1 MNKTLY
7 HSIIYRVAA
16 MVLTSLAMAF
26 AAVYFHQWAIVA
38 VGFVLLVGLAISTIQ
53 ALNSTNQQIS
63 YFFSAIRNEDST
75 LHFPV
80 MTKNKV
86 VNELNSSMNR
96 LNELISEAKM
106 QNRSQEQY
114 YQTILEHAATGLLTY
129 DERGNILLANSAARR
144 LLGCDPLTHLLQLEK
159 VQEGLSHAFENIKT
173 KGHKLLNIT
182 NERGSMQLSVR
193 ATTMVAHDQHLT
205 LLSIQDI
212 RSELD
217 EKETESWIRLIRV
230 LTHEIMNSIAPIT
243 SLSETMLGYYVARD
257 DARSPAEISE
267 AVIGNTIKGLSVI
280 QERGKGLVNFVDS
293 YRKLTHL
300 HNPVYRNFNLQ
311 LFLEK
316 TKLLLCSELNFNR
329 VNFSINLQKPDMML
343 NADENLMS
351 QVIINLV
358 RNSWEALRNREDGN
372 IALKAFVNE
381 NQQTVISVV
390 DNGPGI
396 PPELLDKIFV
406 PFFTTRENGSGIG
419 LSLSRQIMRLH
430 GGSLTVQ
437 SVSGRTSFVIVL

>member
-1 MNKTLY
+1 MSKTLY
-7 HSIIYRVAA
+7 HLITYRVTA
-16 MVLTSLAMAF
+16 MLLTALAIAF
-26 AAVYFHQWAIVA
+26 AAVYFQQWAIVA
-38 VGFVLLVGLAISTIQ
+38 LGFVLLVGLAFSTAH
-53 ALNSTNQQIS
+53 ALNRTNEQIS
-63 YFFSAIRNEDST
+63 YFFNAIRNEDST

-80 MTKNKV
+80 MTKSKV
-86 VNELNSSMNR
+86 INELNSSMNR

-144 LLGCDPLTHLLQLEK
+144 LLGCEPLTHMLQLEK
-159 VQEGLSHAFENIKT
+159 VQEGLSVEFEKVKT
-173 KGHKLLNIT
+173 KGHKLLHLT

-193 ATTMVAHDQHLT
+193 ATSMVARDQHLT

-212 RSELD
+212 RNELD

-243 SLSETMLGYYVARD
+243 SLSETMLGYYIASDEPRRPV
-257 DARSPAEISE
+257 EISE
-267 AVIGNTIKGLSVI
+267 AMIGNTIKGLSVI
-280 QERGKGLVNFVDS
+280 QERGKGLVNFVDL

-300 HNPVYRNFNLQ
+300 HNPVYKNFNLQ

-329 VNFSINLQKPDMML
+329 VNFSVNLQNPDMML
-343 NADENLMS
+343 NADENLLS

-358 RNSWEALRNREDGN
+358 RNSWEALRNQDDGD
-372 IALKAFVNE
+372 IAIKAYAND
-381 NQQTVISVV
+381 NLQTVIEVI

-396 PPELLDKIFV
+396 PASLLDKIFV

-419 LSLSRQIMRLH
+419 LSLSRQIIRLH

-437 SVSGRTSFVIVL
+437 SVPGQTSFVIVL

>member
-7 HSIIYRVAA
+7 HSIIYRVIAI
-16 MVLTSLAMAF
+16 VLTSLAMAF
-26 AAVYFHQWAIVA
+26 AAVYLQQWAIVA
-38 VGFVLLVGLAISTIQ
+38 VCLLLLILQ
-53 ALNSTNQQIS
+53 AVSAVHTMNRTNQQIS
-63 YFFSAIRNEDST
+63 YFFNAIRNEDST
-75 LHFPV
+75 LHFPIR
-80 MTKNKV
+80 TKNKV

-96 LNELISEAKM
+96 LNELISEAKK

-129 DERGNILLANSAARR
+129 DDKGNILLVNSTARR
-144 LLGCDPLTHLLQLEK
+144 LLGCEPLTHLQQLEK
-159 VQEGLSHAFENIKT
+159 AQEGLSIEFENIKT
-173 KGHKLLNIT
+173 TGHKLFHLT
-182 NERGSMQLSVR
+182 NERGSMQLSLR
-193 ATTMVAHDQHLT
+193 ATSMVAHGQHLT

-212 RSELD
+212 RNELD

-243 SLSETMLGYYVARD
+243 SLSETMLGYYIGKEGPRL
-257 DARSPAEISE
+257 SPEINES
-267 AVIGNTIKGLSVI
+267 VIGNTIKGLSVI

-300 HNPVYRNFNLQ
+300 HTPEYNTFSVMS
-311 LFLEK
+311 FLDK
-316 TKLLLCSELNFNR
+316 TKLLLCSELDFSK
-329 VNFSINLQKPDMML
+329 VEFSINLQEPDMTI
-343 NADENLMS
+343 NADENLML

-358 RNSWEALRNREDGN
+358 RNSWEALRNQENGM
-372 IALKAFVNE
+372 IMIKAYNNDSLHTTIE
-381 NQQTVISVV
+381 II

-396 PPELLDKIFV
+396 PADLLDKIFV

-437 SVSGRTSFVIVL
+437 SVTGHTIFAIVL

>member
-1 MNKTLY
+1 MNRILY
-7 HSIIYRVAA
+7 YSIIYRVTGI
-16 MVLTSLAMAF
+16 VLTSLVMAF
-26 AAVYFHQWAIVA
+26 AAVYFRQWSIVA
-38 VGFVLLVGLAISTIQ
+38 VGFILILVQAASAVH
-53 ALNSTNQQIS
+53 ALNRTNLQIS
-63 YFFSAIRNEDST
+63 YFFKAIRNEDST

-80 MTKNKV
+80 KTKSKV

-106 QNRSQEQY
+106 QNRAQEQY

-129 DERGNILLANSAARR
+129 DDRGNILLANSTARR
-144 LLGCDPLTHLLQLEK
+144 LLGCEPLTHLQQLEK
-159 VQEGLSHAFENIKT
+159 IQEGLSVEFEKIKT
-173 KGHKLLNIT
+173 TGQKLVNLA
-182 NERGSMQLSVR
+182 NERGSMQLSLR
-193 ATTMVAHDQHLT
+193 ATSMIAHNQHLT

-212 RSELD
+212 RNELD

-243 SLSETMLGYYVARD
+243 SLSETMSGYFNGKDGPRMPGD
-257 DARSPAEISE
+257 IDE
-267 AVIGNTIKGLSVI
+267 ATIGNTIKGLGVI

-300 HNPVYRNFNLQ
+300 HTPDYKNFNLQ
-311 LFLEK
+311 ICLEK
-316 TKLLLCSELNFNR
+316 TKLLLCSELNFDNI
-329 VNFSINLQKPDMML
+329 NFSVNLQKPDMML
-343 NADENLMS
+343 KADENLMS

-358 RNSWEALRNREDGN
+358 RNSWEALCNQDN
-372 IALKAFVNE
+372 AMIQIKAHYNE
-381 NQQTVISVV
+381 NQQTVIEII

-396 PPELLDKIFV
+396 PADLLDKIFV

-437 SVSGRTSFVIVL
+437 SVPGRTSFVIVL

>member
-7 HSIIYRVAA
+7 HSIIYRVTAI
-16 MVLTSLAMAF
+16 VLTSLVMAF
-26 AAVYFHQWAIVA
+26 AVVYFRQWPVVA
-38 VGFVLLVGLAISTIQ
+38 AGFVVIIAQAVSTVH
-53 ALNSTNQQIS
+53 ALNRTNQQIS
-63 YFFSAIRNEDST
+63 YFFNAIRNEDST
-75 LHFPV
+75 LHFPIR
-80 MTKNKV
+80 TGSKV

-129 DERGNILLANSAARR
+129 DERGNILLANSTARR
-144 LLGCDPLTHLLQLEK
+144 LLGCEPLTHLQQLEK
-159 VQEGLSHAFENIKT
+159 IQEGLSLEFEKIKT
-173 KGHKLLNIT
+173 SGHKLLQLT

-193 ATTMVAHDQHLT
+193 ATSMVAHDQHLT
-205 LLSIQDI
+205 LLSLQDI
-212 RSELD
+212 RNELD

-243 SLSETMLGYYVARD
+243 SLSETMSGYFSGKDGPRK
-257 DARSPAEISE
+257 PGEINE
-267 AVIGNTIKGLSVI
+267 ATIGNTIKGLNVI

-300 HNPVYRNFNLQ
+300 HTPEFKSFSLMS
-311 LFLEK
+311 FLDK
-316 TKLLLCSELNFNR
+316 TKLLLCSELNFNN
-329 VNFSINLQKPDMML
+329 VNFSISLFSQDMVL
-343 NADENLMS
+343 NADENLLS

-358 RNSWEALRNREDGN
+358 RNSYEALSNQDQGM
-372 IALKAFVNE
+372 ILLKAYYNE
-381 NQQTVISVV
+381 NQQTVIEII

-396 PPELLDKIFV
+396 PAELLDKIFV

-430 GGSLTVQ
+430 GGSLSVQ
-437 SVSGRTSFVIVL
+437 SIPGQTSFAIVL

>member
-1 MNKTLY
+1 MSKTLY
-7 HSIIYRVAA
+7 HLIIYRVTA
-16 MVLTSLAMAF
+16 MLLTALAIAF
-26 AAVYFHQWAIVA
+26 AALYFHQWAIVA
-38 VGFVLLVGLAISTIQ
+38 VGFILLAGLAFSTAH
-53 ALNSTNQQIS
+53 ALNRTNEQIS
-63 YFFSAIRNEDST
+63 YFFNAIRNEDST

-80 MTKNKV
+80 MTKSKV
-86 VNELNSSMNR
+86 INELNSSMNR

-144 LLGCDPLTHLLQLEK
+144 LLGCEPLTHMLQLEK
-159 VQEGLSHAFENIKT
+159 VQEGLSVEFEKVKT
-173 KGHKLLNIT
+173 KGHKLLHLT

-193 ATTMVAHDQHLT
+193 ATSMVARDQHLT

-212 RSELD
+212 RNELD

-243 SLSETMLGYYVARD
+243 SLSETMLGYYIASDEPRRPV
-257 DARSPAEISE
+257 EISE
-267 AVIGNTIKGLSVI
+267 AMIGNTIKGLSVI

-300 HNPVYRNFNLQ
+300 HNPVYKNFNLQ

-329 VNFSINLQKPDMML
+329 VNFSVNLQNPDMIL
-343 NADENLMS
+343 NADENLLS

-358 RNSWEALRNREDGN
+358 RNSWEALRNQDDGD
-372 IALKAFVNE
+372 IEIKAYAND
-381 NQQTVISVV
+381 NLQTVIEII

-396 PPELLDKIFV
+396 PASLLDKIFV

-437 SVSGRTSFVIVL
+437 SAPGRTSFVIVL

>member
-1 MNKTLY
+1 MSKTLY
-7 HSIIYRVAA
+7 HLIIYRVTA
-16 MVLTSLAMAF
+16 MLLTALAIAF
-26 AAVYFHQWAIVA
+26 AALYFHQWAIVA
-38 VGFVLLVGLAISTIQ
+38 VGFILLAGLAFSTAH
-53 ALNSTNQQIS
+53 ALNRTNEQIS
-63 YFFSAIRNEDST
+63 YFFNAIRNEDST

-80 MTKNKV
+80 MTKSKV
-86 VNELNSSMNR
+86 INELNSSMNR

-144 LLGCDPLTHLLQLEK
+144 LLGCEPLTHMLQLEK
-159 VQEGLSHAFENIKT
+159 VQEGLSVEFEKVKT
-173 KGHKLLNIT
+173 KGHKLLHLT

-193 ATTMVAHDQHLT
+193 ATSMVARDQHLT

-212 RSELD
+212 RNELD

-243 SLSETMLGYYVARD
+243 SLSETMLGYYIASDEPRRPV
-257 DARSPAEISE
+257 EISE
-267 AVIGNTIKGLSVI
+267 AMIGNTIKGLSVI

-300 HNPVYRNFNLQ
+300 HNPVYKNFNLQ

-329 VNFSINLQKPDMML
+329 VNFSVNLQNPDMML
-343 NADENLMS
+343 NADENLLS

-358 RNSWEALRNREDGN
+358 RNSWEALRNQDDGD
-372 IALKAFVNE
+372 IAIKAYAND
-381 NQQTVISVV
+381 NLQTVIEVI

-396 PPELLDKIFV
+396 PASLLDKIFV

-437 SVSGRTSFVIVL
+437 SAPGRTSFVIVL

>member
-1 MNKTLY
+1 MSKTLY
-7 HSIIYRVAA
+7 HLIIYRVTA
-16 MVLTSLAMAF
+16 MLLTALAIAF
-26 AAVYFHQWAIVA
+26 AAVYFQQWAIVA
-38 VGFVLLVGLAISTIQ
+38 SGSVLLVGLAFSTAH
-53 ALNSTNQQIS
+53 ALNRTNEQIS
-63 YFFSAIRNEDST
+63 YFFNAIRNEDST

-80 MTKNKV
+80 MTKSKV
-86 VNELNSSMNR
+86 INELNSSMNR

-144 LLGCDPLTHLLQLEK
+144 LLGCEPLTHMLQLEK
-159 VQEGLSHAFENIKT
+159 VQEGLSVEFEKVKT
-173 KGHKLLNIT
+173 KGHKLLHLT

-193 ATTMVAHDQHLT
+193 ATSMVARDQHLT

-212 RSELD
+212 RNELD

-243 SLSETMLGYYVARD
+243 SLSETMLGYYIASDEPRRPV
-257 DARSPAEISE
+257 EISE
-267 AVIGNTIKGLSVI
+267 AMIGNTIKGLSVI
-280 QERGKGLVNFVDS
+280 QERGKGLVNFVDL

-300 HNPVYRNFNLQ
+300 HNPVYKNFNLQ

-329 VNFSINLQKPDMML
+329 VNFSVNLQNPDMML
-343 NADENLMS
+343 NADENLLS

-358 RNSWEALRNREDGN
+358 RNSWEALRNQDDGE
-372 IALKAFVNE
+372 IAIKAFANE
-381 NQQTVISVV
+381 SLQTVIEVI

-396 PPELLDKIFV
+396 PASLLDKIFV

-437 SVSGRTSFVIVL
+437 SAPGRTSFVIVL

>member
-1 MNKTLY
+1 MSKTLY
-7 HSIIYRVAA
+7 HLIIYRVTA
-16 MVLTSLAMAF
+16 MLLTALAIAF
-26 AAVYFHQWAIVA
+26 AALYFHQWAIVA
-38 VGFVLLVGLAISTIQ
+38 VGFILLAGLAFSTAH
-53 ALNSTNQQIS
+53 ALNRTNEQIS
-63 YFFSAIRNEDST
+63 YFFNAIRNEDST

-80 MTKNKV
+80 MTKSKV
-86 VNELNSSMNR
+86 INELNSSMNR

-144 LLGCDPLTHLLQLEK
+144 LLGCEPLTHMLQLEK
-159 VQEGLSHAFENIKT
+159 VQEGLSVEFEKVKT
-173 KGHKLLNIT
+173 KGHKLLHLT

-193 ATTMVAHDQHLT
+193 ATSMVARDQHLT

-212 RSELD
+212 RNELD

-243 SLSETMLGYYVARD
+243 SLSETMLGYYIASDEPRRPV
-257 DARSPAEISE
+257 EISE
-267 AVIGNTIKGLSVI
+267 AMIGNTIKGLSVI

-300 HNPVYRNFNLQ
+300 HNPVYKNFNIQ

-316 TKLLLCSELNFNR
+316 AKLLLCSELNFNR
-329 VNFSINLQKPDMML
+329 VNFSVNLQNPDMML
-343 NADENLMS
+343 NADENLLS

-358 RNSWEALRNREDGN
+358 RNSWEALRNQDDGD
-372 IALKAFVNE
+372 IAIKAYAND
-381 NQQTVISVV
+381 NLQTVIEVI

-396 PPELLDKIFV
+396 PASLLDKIFV

-437 SVSGRTSFVIVL
+437 SAPGRTSFVIVL

>member
-7 HSIIYRVAA
+7 HSIIYRVIAI
-16 MVLTSLAMAF
+16 VLTSLAMAF
-26 AAVYFHQWAIVA
+26 AAVYLQQWAIVA
-38 VGFVLLVGLAISTIQ
+38 VCLLLLILQAVSAVH
-53 ALNSTNQQIS
+53 ALNRTNQQIS
-63 YFFSAIRNEDST
+63 YFFNAIRNEDST
-75 LHFPV
+75 LHFPIR
-80 MTKNKV
+80 TKNKV

-96 LNELISEAKM
+96 LNELISEAKK

-129 DERGNILLANSAARR
+129 DDKGNILLANSTARR
-144 LLGCDPLTHLLQLEK
+144 LLGCEPLTHLQQLEK
-159 VQEGLSHAFENIKT
+159 AQEGLSIEFENIKT
-173 KGHKLLNIT
+173 TGHKLFHLT
-182 NERGSMQLSVR
+182 NERGSMQLSLR
-193 ATTMVAHDQHLT
+193 ATSMVAHGQHLT

-212 RSELD
+212 RNELD

-243 SLSETMLGYYVARD
+243 SLSETMLGYYIGKDGPRL
-257 DARSPAEISE
+257 SPEINES
-267 AVIGNTIKGLSVI
+267 VIGNTIKGLSVI

-300 HNPVYRNFNLQ
+300 HTPEFNTFSLMS
-311 LFLEK
+311 FLDK
-316 TKLLLCSELNFNR
+316 TKLLLCSELDFSK
-329 VNFSINLQKPDMML
+329 VEFSINLQEPDMTI
-343 NADENLMS
+343 NADENLML

-358 RNSWEALRNREDGN
+358 RNSWEALRNQENGM
-372 IALKAFVNE
+372 IMIKAYNNDSLHTTIE
-381 NQQTVISVV
+381 II

-396 PPELLDKIFV
+396 PADLLDKIFV

-437 SVSGRTSFVIVL
+437 SVTGHTIFAIVL